1 MITLFNKIFFRPK
14 NLNSSNLAF
23 QNLKK
28 EKEIEKIFK
37 VISEFS
43 DNSEI
48 RYVGGCVRKIIY
60 DQKVDDIDFAVNLNP
75 NEISEIFKK
84 NNIRFYQTGVEHGTI
99 TALINKKKFEIT
111 SLRKDISTD
120 GRHAKVEF
128 LNDWQKDASRRDF
141 SINSI
146 YADIDGNLFDPFNGK
161 KDLEN
166 GEIKFI
172 GNAEKRIR
180 EDYLRVLRYIRF
192 FLNYSKKKHNVK
204 VTRIIKKNLQ
214 GFSKISP
221 ERLLDEF
228 KKLVRSKGF
237 LKLTK
242 DKFCFEII
250 NLIFPQFK
258 NLSIFRNLNSFA
270 KDNIENIDFI
280 FLISLMI
287 IDGSDNVDY
296 FIYKFNISKKDQK
309 RLLLLNNFFSNKIN
323 NKTFSKNNLQ
333 KILYF
338 NEKQSLLD
346 LINFQIFKSKKVDKK
361 LLGMIEF
368 FKDKEPPLLP
378 VGAITL
384 MNKYN
389 IPEGKKLG
397 IMIKKIEKKW
407 LDNNFQ
413 ISEKEIQKLIKN

>member
-1 MITLFNKIFFRPK
+1 MITILNKLFSSSK
-14 NLNSSNLAF
+14 NFSSL
-23 QNLKK
+23 NLKFKKIK
-28 EKEIEKIFK
+28 EKTEIEKIFK
-37 VISEFS
+37 AVEQFS
-43 DNSEI
+43 DTSEI
-48 RYVGGCVRKIIY
+48 RYVGGCVRKIINNE
-60 DQKVDDIDFAVNLNP
+60 QVEDIDLAVNLSP
-75 NEISEIFKK
+75 SEVSKVLKK
-84 NNIRFYQTGVEHGTI
+84 NNIKFYETGIKHGTI
-99 TALINKKKFEIT
+99 TALINKNKFEIT
-111 SLRKDISTD
+111 SLRKDVTTD

-128 LNDWQKDASRRDF
+128 LNNWQEDASRRDF

-172 GNAEKRIR
+172 GDVEKRIK
-180 EDYLRVLRYIRF
+180 EDYLRILRYIRF
-192 FLNYSKKKHNVK
+192 FLNYSNKKHNVG

-270 KDNIENIDFI
+270 KDNIKNVDFI

-287 IDGSDNVDY
+287 IDGTDNVDY

-323 NKTFSKNNLQ
+323 KKTFSKNNLQ

-338 NEKQSLLD
+338 NEKESLLD

-361 LLGMIEF
+361 LLEMIEF

-378 VGAITL
+378 VSAATL

-389 IPEGKKLG
+389 IPEGKTLG
-397 IMIKKIEKKW
+397 IMLKKIENKW

-413 ISEKEIQKLIKN
+413 ISEKDIQKVIKN

>member
-1 MITLFNKIFFRPK
+1 MITLFNKIFSRSK

-48 RYVGGCVRKIIY
+48 RYVGGCVRKIIN

-128 LNDWQKDASRRDF
+128 SKDWHEDASRRDF
-141 SINSI
+141 TINSI
-146 YADIDGNLFDPFNGK
+146 YADIDGNLYDPFNGK

-172 GNAEKRIR
+172 GDAQKRIQ

-192 FLNYSKKKHNVK
+192 FLNYSKKNHKTK
-204 VTRIIKKNLQ
+204 IIKIIKQNLE
-214 GFSKISP
+214 GFSKIS
-221 ERLLDEF
+221 
-228 KKLVRSKGF
+228 
-237 LKLTK
+237 T
-242 DKFCFEII
+242 
-250 NLIFPQFK
+250 
-258 NLSIFRNLNSFA
+258 
-270 KDNIENIDFI
+270 NICVN
-280 FLISLMI
+280 
-287 IDGSDNVDY
+287 
-296 FIYKFNISKKDQK
+296 
-309 RLLLLNNFFSNKIN
+309 
-323 NKTFSKNNLQ
+323 
-333 KILYF
+333 
-338 NEKQSLLD
+338 
-346 LINFQIFKSKKVDKK
+346 
-361 LLGMIEF
+361 
-368 FKDKEPPLLP
+368 
-378 VGAITL
+378 
-384 MNKYN
+384 
-389 IPEGKKLG
+389 
-397 IMIKKIEKKW
+397 
-407 LDNNFQ
+407 
-413 ISEKEIQKLIKN
+413 